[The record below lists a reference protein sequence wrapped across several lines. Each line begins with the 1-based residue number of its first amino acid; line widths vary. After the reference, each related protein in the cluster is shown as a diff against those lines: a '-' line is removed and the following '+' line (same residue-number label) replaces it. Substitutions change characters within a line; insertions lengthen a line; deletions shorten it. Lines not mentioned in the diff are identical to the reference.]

1 MTSCAHELAAL
12 AILHVDS
19 PVGRLELAATAE
31 KLLCITMESQG
42 FLLEGGGRGTQNPV
56 LRETRLQL
64 EAYFSGRLTTFD
76 LPLGASGTAF
86 RERVWSALLDVPYGT
101 TCAYSDIANALG
113 EPKSVRAVGGAIG
126 KNPIGIVVPC
136 HRVVGRNGSITGY
149 AGGVENKIWLLAH
162 ETKHGGGSQASSA
175 RSVSER

>member
-1 MTSCAHELAAL
+1 MSPLALSPIDPLAAL

-19 PVGRLELAATAE
+19 PVGRLELAATAD
-31 KLLCITMESQG
+31 KLLGITMESQG
-42 FLLEGGGRGTQNPV
+42 FLLEGGDAQHARNPV

-64 EAYFSGRLTTFD
+64 EAYFAGRLTTFD

-113 EPKSVRAVGGAIG
+113 APKAVRAVGGAIG

-136 HRVVGRNGSITGY
+136 HRVVGRDGSITGY
-149 AGGVENKIWLLAH
+149 AGGVGNKVWLLAH
-162 ETKHGGGSQASSA
+162 EIKIRG
-175 RSVSER
+175 